1 MAADL
6 SLQSACSKTAPK
18 SHFVYLVNSVF
29 LIKATAGGFT
39 VSLNAE
45 DESNFH

>member
-18 SHFVYLVNSVF
+18 SHFVYFINSVF
-29 LIKATAGGFT
+29 LIKATAGDFI
-39 VSLNAE
+39 VVISVPE
-45 DESNFH
+45 